1 LVNLANQL
9 ASMVRL
15 QHSYYLVCVGLCR
28 SDGALITAAIQ
39 ALPIRVGTEW
49 EKKSVGT
56 IRRLVLRN
64 FKRFKALELEFD
76 PELNIL
82 VGGNEAGKSS
92 VLQAI
97 DIVLS
102 ASRSRVESIG
112 LEALFNTDCIAKFL
126 AGTRKIADLPEL
138 LIEIYFDG
146 LPGRHDLDGRNNS
159 KDGDHLG
166 IKMVCKPV
174 DEYTREIQAILAE
187 RHENF
192 PFEYYGV
199 HFLTFTDE
207 AVFPYKK
214 PLQHLLIDSSLI
226 NNEHATREYTRSMY
240 AAHASVAQRNRHGFE
255 YRKAKTKFKDEVFK
269 AMNDGLDAYKFD
281 VRTSPKAN
289 VETDIILT
297 EDDIPVD
304 SKGKG
309 RQCFIKTE
317 FALRNREHA
326 LHVLL
331 LEEPENHLSQVH
343 MRKLIER
350 IRASV
355 KKQLFVATHSS
366 FVATRLNLRKVLILS
381 EENPSRPASLTDLSL
396 GTAEFFM
403 KAPDN
408 NVLELALCK
417 KAILVEGD
425 AEFILMEELY
435 KISAPGRSLDADG
448 IHVISVDGTSFKR
461 YLELAKLL
469 GIKVAAI
476 RDNDKD
482 YAANCVANYAD
493 HVSASIQVFAD
504 PDNARYT
511 FEVCMYQDNQA
522 ACEELFAAGRKTLSV
537 EDYMLKNKTDAA
549 FQLLERKGATLTAP
563 GYIQEAVA
571 WIRA

>member
-1 LVNLANQL
+1 
-9 ASMVRL
+9 M
-15 QHSYYLVCVGLCR
+15 
-28 SDGALITAAIQ
+28 
-39 ALPIRVGTEW
+39 
-49 EKKSVGT
+49 GT
-56 IRRLVLRN
+56 IRRLVLKN

-92 VLQAI
+92 VLQAM

-102 ASRSRVESIG
+102 TSRGKVEGIG
-112 LEALFNTDCIAKFL
+112 LEALFNANCIAEFL
-126 AGTRKIADLPEL
+126 AGARRIVDLPEL
-138 LIEIYFDG
+138 LIEVYFDD

-159 KDGDHLG
+159 KGADYLG

-174 DEYTREIQAILAE
+174 DEYTKEIQAILAE
-187 RHENF
+187 KHENF
-192 PFEYYGV
+192 PFEYYAV

-214 PLQHLLIDSSLI
+214 PLRHVLIDSSLI

-240 AAHASVAQRNRHGFE
+240 AAHASVAQRNLHGFE
-255 YRKAKTKFKDEVFK
+255 YRKAKAKFKDDVFK
-269 AMNDGLDAYKFD
+269 TMNEGLDAYKFD
-281 VRTSPKAN
+281 VRTSPKAS
-289 VETDIILT
+289 VETDIIIT

-366 FVATRLNLRKVLILS
+366 FIATRLNLRKVLILS
-381 EENPSRPASLTDLSL
+381 EENPSRPASLKDLSP

-425 AEFILMEELY
+425 AEFILMEALY
-435 KISAPGRSLDADG
+435 KNSAPGGSLDADG
-448 IHVISVDGTSFKR
+448 IHLISIDGTSFKR

-482 YAANCVANYAD
+482 HAANCVANYSD
-493 HVSASIQVFAD
+493 HMSASIQVFAD
-504 PDNARYT
+504 PDNSRHT
-511 FEVCMYQDNQA
+511 FEVCMYQDNQTV
-522 ACEELFAAGRKTLSV
+522 CEELFAAGRKTLTV
-537 EDYMLKNKTDAA
+537 EEYMLKNKTDAA
-549 FQLLERKGATLTAP
+549 FQLLEKKGAALAAP
-563 GYIQEAVA
+563 GYIQRAVA
-571 WIRA
+571 WIRT

>member
-1 LVNLANQL
+1 V
-9 ASMVRL
+9 
-15 QHSYYLVCVGLCR
+15 
-28 SDGALITAAIQ
+28 ALREFQ
-39 ALPIRVGTEW
+39 FDVVPNGEN
-49 EKKSVGT
+49 KGVGT
-56 IRRLVLRN
+56 IRRLVLKN
-64 FKRFKALELEFD
+64 FKRFKRLELEFD

-92 VLQAI
+92 VLQAM

-102 ASRSRVESIG
+102 TSRSKVEGIG
-112 LEALFNTDCIAKFL
+112 LEALFNAESIAEFL
-126 AGTRKIADLPEL
+126 AGARKTVDLPEL
-138 LIEIYFDG
+138 LIEVYFDD
-146 LPGRHDLDGRNNS
+146 LPLRHDLDGRNNS
-159 KDGDHLG
+159 KRANHLG
-166 IKMVCKPV
+166 IKLVCKPV
-174 DEYTREIQAILAE
+174 DEYTKEIQAILAE
-187 RHENF
+187 KHENF

-207 AVFPYKK
+207 AIFPYKK
-214 PLQHLLIDSSLI
+214 PLRHLLIDSSLI

-240 AAHASVAQRNRHGFE
+240 AAHASVAQRNLHGFE
-255 YRKAKTKFKDEVFK
+255 YRKAKAKFKDDIFK
-269 AMNDGLDAYKFD
+269 TMNAGLDAYKFD
-281 VRTSPKAN
+281 VRTSPKAS
-289 VETDIILT
+289 VETDIIIT

-326 LHVLL
+326 LDVLL

-343 MRKLIER
+343 MRKLIDR

-366 FVATRLNLRKVLILS
+366 FIATRLNLRKVLILS
-381 EENPSRPASLTDLSL
+381 EENPSRPASLRDLSP

-408 NVLELALCK
+408 NVLELALYK

-425 AEFILMEELY
+425 AEFILMEALY
-435 KISAPGRSLDADG
+435 KISAPGGSLDADG
-448 IHVISVDGTSFKR
+448 IHLISVDGTSFKR
-461 YLELAKLL
+461 YLELAALL

-476 RDNDKD
+476 RDNDRD
-482 YAANCVANYAD
+482 HAANCVANYAG

-504 PDNARYT
+504 SDTSRHT
-511 FEVCMYQDNQA
+511 FEVCIYQDNQT
-522 ACEELFAAGRKTLSV
+522 ACEELFEPGRKTLSV
-537 EDYMLKNKTDAA
+537 EEYMLKNKTDAA
-549 FQLLERKGATLTAP
+549 FQLLEKKGTVLTAP
-563 GYIQEAVA
+563 GYIQQAVT

>member
-1 LVNLANQL
+1 
-9 ASMVRL
+9 M
-15 QHSYYLVCVGLCR
+15 
-28 SDGALITAAIQ
+28 
-39 ALPIRVGTEW
+39 
-49 EKKSVGT
+49 GT
-56 IRRLVLRN
+56 IRRLVLKN
-64 FKRFKALELEFD
+64 FKRFKSLELEFD

-92 VLQAI
+92 VLQAM

-102 ASRSRVESIG
+102 ASRSKVEGMG
-112 LEALFNTDCIAKFL
+112 LEALFNADCIAEFL
-126 AGTRKIADLPEL
+126 AGARKTEDLPEL
-138 LIEIYFDG
+138 LIELYFDN

-159 KDGDHLG
+159 KGADHLG

-174 DEYTREIQAILAE
+174 DDFTKEIQAILAE
-187 RHENF
+187 KHDNF
-192 PFEYYGV
+192 PFEYYGIS
-199 HFLTFTDE
+199 FLTFTDE
-207 AVFPYKK
+207 VVFPYKK
-214 PLQHLLIDSSLI
+214 PLRHLLIDSSLI

-240 AAHASVAQRNRHGFE
+240 AAHASVAQRNLHGFE
-255 YRKAKTKFKDEVFK
+255 YRKAKAKFKDDVFK
-269 AMNDGLDAYKFD
+269 SMNDGLDAYKFD
-281 VRTSPKAN
+281 VRTSPKAS
-289 VETDIILT
+289 VETDIIIT

-317 FALRNREHA
+317 FALRNREHT

-350 IRASV
+350 IRASA

-366 FVATRLNLRKVLILS
+366 FIATRLNLRKVLILS
-381 EENPSRPASLTDLSL
+381 EEHPSRPASLKDLSPA
-396 GTAEFFM
+396 TAEFFM

-425 AEFILMEELY
+425 AEFILMEALY
-435 KISAPGRSLDADG
+435 KISAPGCSLDADG
-448 IHVISVDGTSFKR
+448 VHVISVDGTSFKR
-461 YLELAKLL
+461 YLELANLL

-482 YAANCVANYAD
+482 HATNCVANYSD

-504 PDNARYT
+504 LDNSRHT
-511 FEVCMYQDNQA
+511 FEVCMYKDNQA
-522 ACEELFAAGRKTLSV
+522 ACEDLFAAGRKTLSV
-537 EDYMLKNKTDAA
+537 EEYMLKNKTDAA
-549 FQLLERKGATLTAP
+549 FQLLEKKGTALVAP
-563 GYIQEAVA
+563 GYIQQAVA

>member
-1 LVNLANQL
+1 
-9 ASMVRL
+9 M
-15 QHSYYLVCVGLCR
+15 
-28 SDGALITAAIQ
+28 
-39 ALPIRVGTEW
+39 
-49 EKKSVGT
+49 GT
-56 IRRLVLRN
+56 IQRLVLKN

-92 VLQAI
+92 VLQAM

-102 ASRSRVESIG
+102 ASRSKVEGIG
-112 LEALFNTDCIAKFL
+112 LEALFNADCIAEFL
-126 AGTRKIADLPEL
+126 AGARRIADLPEL
-138 LIEIYFDG
+138 LIEVYFDG
-146 LPGRHDLDGRNNS
+146 LQDRHDLDGRNNS
-159 KDGDHLG
+159 KGGDHLG
-166 IKMVCKPV
+166 IKMVCQPV
-174 DEYTREIQAILAE
+174 DEYTKEIQAILAE
-187 RHENF
+187 QHDNF
-192 PFEYYGV
+192 PFEYYSV
-199 HFLTFTDE
+199 RFLTFTDDI
-207 AVFPYKK
+207 VFPHKK
-214 PLQHLLIDSSLI
+214 PLRHLLIDSSLI

-240 AAHASVAQRNRHGFE
+240 AAHASIAQRNLHGYE
-255 YRKAKTKFKDEVFK
+255 YRKAKAKFKDDVFK
-269 AMNDGLDAYKFD
+269 TMNDGLDAYKFD
-281 VRTSPKAN
+281 IRTSPKAS
-289 VETDIILT
+289 VETDIIIT
-297 EDDIPVD
+297 EDNIPVD

-326 LHVLL
+326 LHALL

-355 KKQLFVATHSS
+355 KKQLVIATHSS
-366 FVATRLNLRKVLILS
+366 FIATRLNLRRVLILS
-381 EENPSRPASLTDLSL
+381 EESPSRPASLKKLSP

-408 NVLELALCK
+408 NILELALCK

-425 AEFILMEELY
+425 AEFILMEALY
-435 KISAPGRSLDADG
+435 KISAPGCSLDADG

-482 YAANCVANYAD
+482 HAANCVANYAD
-493 HVSASIQVFAD
+493 HVSASIRVFGD
-504 PDNARYT
+504 PDNARHT
-511 FEVCMYQDNQA
+511 FEVCLYQDNQV

-537 EDYMLKNKTDAA
+537 EGYMLKNKTDAA
-549 FQLLERKGATLTAP
+549 FQLLEKKGAELVAP
-563 GYIQEAVA
+563 DYIRQAVT

>member
-1 LVNLANQL
+1 
-9 ASMVRL
+9 M
-15 QHSYYLVCVGLCR
+15 
-28 SDGALITAAIQ
+28 
-39 ALPIRVGTEW
+39 PIRVGTEW
-49 EKKSVGT
+49 EKNIVGT

-102 ASRSRVESIG
+102 ASRSKVEGIG
-112 LEALFNTDCIAKFL
+112 LEALFNADCITEFL
-126 AGTRKIADLPEL
+126 AGARKIDDLPEL

-146 LPGRHDLDGRNNS
+146 LPARHDLDGRNNS
-159 KDGDHLG
+159 KGTDHLG

-174 DEYTREIQAILAE
+174 DEYTKEIQSILSE
-187 RHENF
+187 KHENF

-214 PLQHLLIDSSLI
+214 PLLHLLIDSSLI

-240 AAHASVAQRNRHGFE
+240 AAHASVAQRNLHGFE
-255 YRKAKTKFKDEVFK
+255 YRKAKAKFKDDVFK
-269 AMNDGLDAYKFD
+269 TMNEGLEAYKFD

-289 VETDIILT
+289 VETDIIIT

-366 FVATRLNLRKVLILS
+366 FIATRLNLRKVLILS
-381 EENPSRPASLTDLSL
+381 EENPSQPASLKDLSPR
-396 GTAEFFM
+396 TAEFFM

-425 AEFILMEELY
+425 AEFILMEALY
-435 KISAPGRSLDADG
+435 KISAPGCSLDADG
-448 IHVISVDGTSFKR
+448 IQVISVDGTSFKR

-469 GIKVAAI
+469 GIRVAAI

-482 YAANCVANYAD
+482 YATNCVANYSG

-504 PDNARYT
+504 PDNALHT

-549 FQLLERKGATLTAP
+549 FQLLEKKGVSLAAP
-563 GYIQEAVA
+563 GYIRQAVA
-571 WIRA
+571 WIKE

>member
-1 LVNLANQL
+1 
-9 ASMVRL
+9 M
-15 QHSYYLVCVGLCR
+15 
-28 SDGALITAAIQ
+28 TTIQ
-39 ALPIRVGTEW
+39 
-49 EKKSVGT
+49 
-56 IRRLVLRN
+56 RLVLKN

-76 PELNIL
+76 SELNIL

-97 DIVLS
+97 DILLS
-102 ASRSRVESIG
+102 ASRSKVEGIG
-112 LEALFNTDCIAKFL
+112 LEALFNADCIAEFL
-126 AGTRKIADLPEL
+126 SGMRRITDLPEL
-138 LIEIYFDG
+138 LIEVYFDD

-159 KDGDHLG
+159 KGADYSG

-174 DEYTREIQAILAE
+174 DEYTREVQTILSE
-187 RHENF
+187 KHDNF

-199 HFLTFTDE
+199 HFLTFTDGT
-207 AVFPYKK
+207 VSPYTK
-214 PLQHLLIDSSLI
+214 PLRHLLIDSSLI
-226 NNEHATREYTRSMY
+226 NNEHATRVYTRSMY
-240 AAHASVAQRNRHGFE
+240 ASEASVAQRNLHGFE
-255 YRKAKTKFKDEVFK
+255 YRKAKAKFKDEVFK
-269 AMNDGLDAYKFD
+269 TMNESLEGYKFD
-281 VRTSPKAN
+281 IRTSPKSN
-289 VETDIILT
+289 VETDIIIT

-326 LHVLL
+326 LDVLL

-366 FVATRLNLRKVLILS
+366 FIATRLNLRKVLILS
-381 EENPSRPASLTDLSL
+381 EENPSRPASLKDLSPV
-396 GTAEFFM
+396 TAEFFM

-417 KAILVEGD
+417 KSILVEGD
-425 AEFILMEELY
+425 AEFILMEALY
-435 KISAPGRSLDADG
+435 MISTPGCSLDADG
-448 IHVISVDGTSFKR
+448 VHVISVDGTSFKR

-482 YAANCVANYAD
+482 YEANCVANYAD
-493 HVSASIQVFAD
+493 YLSASLQVFAD

-511 FEVCMYQDNQA
+511 FEVCLYQDNQA
-522 ACEELFAAGRKTLSV
+522 VCDGLFAAGRKTLSV
-537 EDYMLKNKTDAA
+537 QDYMLKNKTDAA
-549 FQLLERKGATLTAP
+549 FNLLEKKGTALAAP
-563 GYIQEAVA
+563 DYIQRAVE

>member
-1 LVNLANQL
+1 MNMA
-9 ASMVRL
+9 
-15 QHSYYLVCVGLCR
+15 
-28 SDGALITAAIQ
+28 TIQ
-39 ALPIRVGTEW
+39 
-49 EKKSVGT
+49 
-56 IRRLVLRN
+56 RLVLKN
-64 FKRFKALELEFD
+64 FKRFKSLEMEFD

-92 VLQAI
+92 VLQAM

-102 ASRSRVESIG
+102 ASRSKVDSIG
-112 LEALFNTDCIAKFL
+112 LEALFNADCITEFL
-126 AGTRKIADLPEL
+126 AGARKITDLPEL
-138 LIEIYFDG
+138 LIEVYFDG

-159 KDGDHLG
+159 KGADHLG

-174 DEYTREIQAILAE
+174 DEYTSEIQAILAE
-187 RHENF
+187 KHDNF

-199 HFLTFTDE
+199 QFLTFTDE

-214 PLQHLLIDSSLI
+214 PLRHLLIDSSLI

-240 AAHASVAQRNRHGFE
+240 IAEASAAQRNLHAFE
-255 YRKAKTKFKDEVFK
+255 YRKAKATFKDEVFK
-269 AMNDGLDAYKFD
+269 AMNDGLDGYKFD
-281 VRTSPKAN
+281 IRTSPKSN
-289 VETDIILT
+289 VETDIIIT
-297 EDDIPVD
+297 EGDIPVD

-326 LHVLL
+326 LDVLL

-366 FVATRLNLRKVLILS
+366 FIATRLNLRKVLILS
-381 EENPSRPASLTDLSL
+381 EENPSRPASLKNLNL

-425 AEFILMEELY
+425 AEFILMEALY
-435 KISAPGRSLDADG
+435 MSSAPGCSLDADG

-482 YAANCVANYAD
+482 HETNCIANYSD
-493 HVSASIQVFAD
+493 HVSASLRVFAD
-504 PDNARYT
+504 PDNARHT

-522 ACEELFAAGRKTLSV
+522 TCEELFAAGRKTLSV
-537 EDYMLKNKTDAA
+537 VDYMLKNKTDAA
-549 FQLLERKGATLTAP
+549 FQLLEKKGAALAAP
-563 GYIQEAVA
+563 GYIQQAVA